1 MLSAERIGSQLH
13 GLYHVWMGADHMGD
27 SPAKQPVG
35 KRCLFLVGQ
44 RLVFDAP
51 VHTCNQCIRVQ
62 CFGSFDVPGHDILID
77 IIDDVGGRYLDAV
90 SAICIIEQDNAE
102 AILFQQ
108 ERIPRGTGRAVGVG
122 AGIRN
127 L

>member
-1 MLSAERIGSQLH
+1 MSA
-13 GLYHVWMGADHMGD
+13 
-27 SPAKQPVG
+27 
-35 KRCLFLVGQ
+35 
-44 RLVFDAP
+44 
-51 VHTCNQCIRVQ
+51 
-62 CFGSFDVPGHDILID
+62 GHDILID

-108 ERIPRGTGRAVGVG
+108 ERIPRGTGCAVGVG